1 MSYCPKQNNYK
12 LQYNRRAKAL
22 YFLNQHNYKNVTEN
36 FDRYLE
42 VMYEYDDFHRS
53 NLIRIFKRKD

>member
-1 MSYCPKQNNYK
+1 MDLHDYRDVAENY
-12 LQYNRRAKAL
+12 
-22 YFLNQHNYKNVTEN
+22 
-36 FDRYLE
+36 DRYLE

>member
-1 MSYCPKQNNYK
+1 MIRPKK
-12 LQYNRRAKAL
+12 EGGD
-22 YFLNQHNYKNVTEN
+22 FLNQHNYKNVTEN